1 MEENEIMVTEAEP
14 VDVDVE
20 ICETESSGNGLKTV
34 GALAL
39 TAAIGTGLFFGVK
52 KLVKKIKEKKEEKY
66 IASHPVDDDSE
77 SDDEE

>member
-1 MEENEIMVTEAEP
+1 MEENEIVVTEAEP
-14 VDVDVE
+14 IEVE
-20 ICETESSGNGLKTV
+20 VCEAESSGNGLKTV

>member
-1 MEENEIMVTEAEP
+1 MEENEITVTEAEP
-14 VDVDVE
+14 IEVE
-20 ICETESSGNGLKTV
+20 VCEAESSGNGLKSI

>member
-14 VDVDVE
+14 IEVE
-20 ICETESSGNGLKTV
+20 VCEAESSGNGLKTV
-34 GALAL
+34 GELAL
-39 TAAIGTGLFFGVK
+39 TVVIVTSLFFGVK
-52 KLVKKIKEKKEEKY
+52 KLVKKIKEKREQEH

>member
-1 MEENEIMVTEAEP
+1 MEENESTVTEAEP
-14 VDVDVE
+14 IEVE
-20 ICETESSGNGLKTV
+20 VCEAESSGNGLKTV

-39 TAAIGTGLFFGVK
+39 TAAIGTGRFFGVK

>member
-14 VDVDVE
+14 IEVE
-20 ICETESSGNGLKTV
+20 VCEAESSGNGLKTV

-52 KLVKKIKEKKEEKY
+52 KLVNKIKEKKKQKY
-66 IASHPVDDDSE
+66 IASHHVDDDSE

>member
-14 VDVDVE
+14 IEVE
-20 ICETESSGNGLKTV
+20 VCEAESSGNGLKTV
-34 GALAL
+34 GVLAL

-66 IASHPVDDDSE
+66 IVSHPVDDDSE

>member
-14 VDVDVE
+14 IEVE
-20 ICETESSGNGLKTV
+20 VCEAESSGNGLKTV
-34 GALAL
+34 GVLAL

-66 IASHPVDDDSE
+66 IATHPVDDDSE
-77 SDDEE
+77 SDNEE

>member
-14 VDVDVE
+14 IEVE
-20 ICETESSGNGLKTV
+20 VCEAESSGNGLKTV

-39 TAAIGTGLFFGVK
+39 TAAIRTGLFFGVK
-52 KLVKKIKEKKEEKY
+52 KLVKKIKEKKEQKY
-66 IASHPVDDDSE
+66 IASRHVDDDSE